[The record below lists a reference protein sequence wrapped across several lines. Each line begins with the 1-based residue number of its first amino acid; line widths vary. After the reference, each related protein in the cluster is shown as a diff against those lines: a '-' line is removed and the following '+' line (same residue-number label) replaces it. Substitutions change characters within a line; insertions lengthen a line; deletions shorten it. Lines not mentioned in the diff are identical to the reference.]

1 MSYAV
6 VRNGGLLGMGLYGLF
21 GLGAF
26 VGSPKLSPGS
36 TNVALIKQ
44 LQVFLGQLKANG
56 LPDGSFGPKTTTA
69 VAAFQSSHGVPATGI
84 VDAATW
90 AAIDAAIA
98 AGAPAAG
105 GGAPGAA
112 VPASGGGTAALP
124 ACPAGTHFTGMSP
137 AGAQLCEQD
146 VATPTVGVG
155 PGQTIDTGPGP
166 GGGAATTA
174 GGGGG
179 TTPSGGGPLLVATPF
194 HRITSWWAAQSTPMK
209 GGVVAGGV
217 LAVVLLAMAF
227 GGGPTPAREPYTGTA
242 TATPNRRRRRRK
254 KTMKANGRRRR
265 GGRKPKGGHRV
276 APAKYRRMGAT
287 ARSDYAYPAGFM
299 YPIRFHKGRKVKRRT
314 TIKHIRAAAARF
326 GKFARRYPSHVRKT
340 IRARIAKAERQYH
353 IGRYR

>member
-6 VRNGGLLGMGLYGLF
+6 VRNSGLLGMGLYGLF

-26 VGSPKLSPGS
+26 TGNATIKPGS
-36 TNVALIKQ
+36 KNVALVKQ
-44 LQVFLGQLKANG
+44 LQTFLGVKA
-56 LPDGSFGPKTTTA
+56 DGSFGPNTTTA
-69 VAAFQSSHGVPATGI
+69 VAAFQSSHGITADGTVGP
-84 VDAATW
+84 ATW
-90 AAIDAAIA
+90 AAMDAAAAAKA
-98 AGAPAAG
+98 AGVTGPVPGTPA
-105 GGAPGAA
+105 
-112 VPASGGGTAALP
+112 AALP
-124 ACPAGTHFTGMSP
+124 PCPAGTHFTGMSP

-146 VATPTVGVG
+146 VAIPTVGVG

-166 GGGAATTA
+166 GGGTATPA

-179 TTPSGGGPLLVATPF
+179 TTPSGGGPPLVATPF
-194 HRITSWWAAQSTPMK
+194 HSITSWWEAQSTPMK

-242 TATPNRRRRRRK
+242 TANPRRRRRK

-265 GGRKPKGGHRV
+265 GGRKPKGSHRV

-287 ARSDYAYPAGFM
+287 APGDYAYPAGFM

-340 IRARIAKAERQYH
+340 IRARIAKAERQYQ
-353 IGRYR
+353 IGRYRD

>member
-6 VRNGGLLGMGLYGLF
+6 VKNGGLLGMGLYGLF

-26 VGSPKLSPGS
+26 TGNATIKPGS
-36 TNVALIKQ
+36 TNVALVKQ
-44 LQVFLGQLKANG
+44 AQTFLGTKA
-56 LPDGSFGPKTTTA
+56 DGSFGPNTTTA
-69 VAAFQSSHGVPATGI
+69 VAAFQSAHGLPANGTI
-84 VDAATW
+84 DAATW
-90 AAIDAAIA
+90 AAMDAVVA
-98 AGAPAAG
+98 AKAAGVTGPAPGAPAA
-105 GGAPGAA
+105 
-112 VPASGGGTAALP
+112 ALP
-124 ACPAGTHFTGMSP
+124 PCPAGTHFTGMSP

-155 PGQTIDTGPGP
+155 PGQMIDTGPGP
-166 GGGAATTA
+166 SSGGGAATPS

-179 TTPSGGGPLLVATPF
+179 AIVPSGAAPAGIFGKAKN
-194 HRITSWWAAQSTPMK
+194 WWAAQSTPMK

-227 GGGPTPAREPYTGTA
+227 GGGPTPAREPYTGTTA
-242 TATPNRRRRRRK
+242 TANPRRRRRGK
-254 KTMKANGRRRR
+254 KMKANGRRRR
-265 GGRKPKGGHRV
+265 GGRKSKAGHRV

-287 ARSDYAYPAGFM
+287 APSDYAYPAGFM